1 MTIALVYDP
10 RYHTFESWAS
20 LMCEAYA
27 GQQLQIPGP
36 DVDFKSWGAG
46 FKSWGTGFKSWGAK
60 FKPMGAWFKSMCP
73 WFKSPGCGGRIAGLG
88 ILTIPGSSSSLKM
101 KICSQ
106 TLNVIGELTSPCGLP
121 VPKGKLGDSLPPS
134 RMTHA

>member
-46 FKSWGTGFKSWGAK
+46 LKAIDIFANE
-60 FKPMGAWFKSMCP
+60 
-73 WFKSPGCGGRIAGLG
+73 G
-88 ILTIPGSSSSLKM
+88 IPQPYEFDDWQEWASALV
-101 KICSQ
+101 
-106 TLNVIGELTSPCGLP
+106 NAVNAR
-121 VPKGKLGDSLPPS
+121 PK
-134 RMTHA
+134 